1 MMNPIETPQTR
12 CRAGIASGDITPPV
26 GIYHRMWGAA
36 SHERATGVHRPLVA
50 TVLWLEPIS
59 GNRASG
65 QLLVALDHCIFDKA
79 EVDRMTAA
87 ICKASKI
94 VPEQV
99 HITTSHTHGS
109 GLMLRSRAD
118 LPGGDLI
125 GPYLDGVA
133 KRLAELAP
141 VAIEQ
146 GQPATILY
154 GTGRCNLAAHRDAWD
169 EQTNQFVCGL
179 NPTGFADDTVLVAR
193 IVSDEAKTVATI
205 VNYACHPTTLA
216 WDNTAISPDFI
227 GALRETIEGYSGAP
241 CMFLQGASGDLG
253 PREGFV
259 GDHAVADRNGRQ
271 LAFAA
276 LAALEPLPKPGT
288 HYVYQGPVISG
299 AIIGA
304 WKHEELDPIAREH
317 HARWQFQQWT
327 TELPYRAELLT
338 IDEARKQE
346 AHWKEEESRA
356 RERGDTLGTRDCRAK
371 VEQMTRWLAR
381 LRDLPTGTKFP
392 FQITLWQL
400 GDALWLFVP
409 GEHYQLLQTA
419 LRAQFPGRPI
429 LVVTLTGGWL
439 PGYLP
444 TESSYGKGIY
454 QEAIALVAPG
464 CLEALVAEIAQRI
477 AVISGQGD
485 ALSIR

>member
-1 MMNPIETPQTR
+1 MNPIETPQTR

-36 SHERATGVHRPLVA
+36 SHERATGVHRSLVA
-50 TVLWLEPIS
+50 TVLWLEPLA
-59 GNRASG
+59 GNWAHG
-65 QLLVALDHCIFDKA
+65 QLIVALDHCIFDKA
-79 EVDRMTAA
+79 EVDRLTTA
-87 ICKASKI
+87 ICRASEI
-94 VPEQV
+94 APAQV

-133 KRLAELAP
+133 QRLAKLGP
-141 VAIEQ
+141 VAIQ
-146 GQPATILY
+146 HGQPATILY

-169 EQTNQFVCGL
+169 ERTNQFVCGL
-179 NPTGFADDTVLVAR
+179 NPTGYADDKVLVAR
-193 IVSDEAKTVATI
+193 IVADEGSILATI

-216 WDNTAISPDFI
+216 WENTVISPDFI
-227 GALRETIEGYSGAP
+227 GAMRETIEQYSDAP
-241 CMFLQGASGDLG
+241 CLFLQGASGDLG

-276 LAALEPLPKPGT
+276 LAALEPLPRPGT

-304 WKHEELDPIAREH
+304 WKHEAVDPVAREG

-327 TELPYRAELLT
+327 IDLPYRADLPT
-338 IDEARKQE
+338 IDGARQQE
-346 AHWKEEESRA
+346 AHWKEQENKA
-356 RERGDTLGTRDCRAK
+356 RERGDAIGTRDCRAK

-381 LRDLPTGTKFP
+381 LHDLPPGPKFP
-392 FQITLWQL
+392 FPITLWQL
-400 GDALWLFVP
+400 GDAVWLFVP
-409 GEHYQLLQTA
+409 GEHYQFLQTT
-419 LRAQFPGRPI
+419 LRERFPERPI
-429 LVVTLTGGWL
+429 MVVTLTGGWL

-444 TESSYGKGIY
+444 TASTYGKGIY

-464 CLEALVAEIAQRI
+464 CAEALVEEIARRI
-477 AVISGQGD
+477 VQI
-485 ALSIR
+485 

>member
-1 MMNPIETPQTR
+1 MNPIETPQTR

-36 SHERATGVHRPLVA
+36 SHERATGVHRPLLA
-50 TVLWLEPIS
+50 TLLWLEPLA
-59 GNRASG
+59 GDRAHG
-65 QLLVALDHCIFDKA
+65 QLIVALDHCIFDKA
-79 EVDRMTAA
+79 EVDRLTAG
-87 ICKASKI
+87 ICRTSGI
-94 VPEQV
+94 VPAQV

-133 KRLAELAP
+133 QRLAELAP
-141 VAIEQ
+141 LAIQ
-146 GQPATILY
+146 QSQPATILY

-169 EQTNQFVCGL
+169 QRTQQFVCGL
-179 NPTGFADDTVLVAR
+179 NPTGVADDTVLVAR
-193 IVSDEAKTVATI
+193 IIADDHKPLATM

-216 WDNTAISPDFI
+216 WDNTSISPDYI
-227 GALRETIEGYSGAP
+227 GALRETIEQVSGAP
-241 CMFLQGASGDLG
+241 CLFLQGASGDLG

-259 GDHAVADRNGRQ
+259 GDHGVADRNGRQ

-288 HYVYQGPVISG
+288 HYVYQGPVVSG

-304 WKHEELDPIAREH
+304 WKHEAVTPMAREG
-317 HARWQFQQWT
+317 HARWQVQQWT
-327 TELPYRAELLT
+327 IDLPYRADLPT
-338 IDEARKQE
+338 IDDARKQE
-346 AHWKEEESRA
+346 AHWKEEENRA
-356 RERGDTLGTRDCRAK
+356 RERGDAIGTRDCRAK

-381 LRDLPTGTKFP
+381 LRDLPTGVQFP

-409 GEHYQLLQTA
+409 GEHYQYLQTA
-419 LRAQFPGRPI
+419 LREQLPVRPI
-429 LVVTLTGGWL
+429 IVVTLTGGWL

-444 TESSYGKGIY
+444 TASTYGKGIY
-454 QEAIALVAPG
+454 QESIALVAPG
-464 CLEALVAEIAQRI
+464 CLERLVEEIAGHIGR
-477 AVISGQGD
+477 V
-485 ALSIR
+485 